1 MSIRCENGYRKVL
14 TSKLDA
20 PFCIHF
26 PAVLA
31 VRKYYPNVGH
41 FFLFIV
47 ATCVMILVIERM
59 GGVII
64 NGKKKYGCRTDHL
77 KDIMFRVRIDEE
89 MNNKLEKVSDCL
101 EITKSEVVRKGIAM
115 VYDSLKKK

>member
-1 MSIRCENGYRKVL
+1 MFV
-14 TSKLDA
+14 
-20 PFCIHF
+20 
-26 PAVLA
+26 
-31 VRKYYPNVGH
+31 
-41 FFLFIV
+41 V

-64 NGKKKYGCRTDHL
+64 SEKKKYGCRTDNL

-89 MNNKLEKVSDCL
+89 VNEKLEKASDSL
-101 EITKSEVVRKGIAM
+101 GITKSEVVRKGIGM